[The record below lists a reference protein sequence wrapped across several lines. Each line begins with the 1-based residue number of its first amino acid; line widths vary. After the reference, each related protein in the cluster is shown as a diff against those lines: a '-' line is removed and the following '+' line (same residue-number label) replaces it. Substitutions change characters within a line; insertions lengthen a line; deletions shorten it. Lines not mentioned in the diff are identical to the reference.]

1 MVEHTTSANKKKKLG
16 LKIFSS
22 KNTKVSVRSHEIRY
36 FDNWIEFPGARSSRS
51 SKTARV
57 VRKEV
62 KNYSTISSSV
72 PTLFEQTRG
81 HDEVGA
87 RDR

>member
-36 FDNWIEFPGARSSRS
+36 FDNWIEFPGGRSSRS

-62 KNYSTISSSV
+62 KK
-72 PTLFEQTRG
+72 LFNNLFIG
-81 HDEVGA
+81 PHHFI
-87 RDR
+87 